1 MSVVRAYNLLYS
13 VTLLCLAPLIALAM
27 VRAIKGPRITDRL
40 ISVNM
45 IGSMVIVT
53 FMILTVLLGEGYLT
67 DIALIY
73 ALISFVSV
81 LIFAAVYIQREKGDS

>member
-1 MSVVRAYNLLYS
+1 MRIDQAYNLLYCA
-13 VTLLCLAPLIALAM
+13 VLFCMALLIALAM

-40 ISVNM
+40 ICINL
-45 IGSMVIVT
+45 IGTMTIASFAV
-53 FMILTVLLGEGYLT
+53 LTVLLSQSYLV

-81 LIFAAVYIQREKGDS
+81 LIFAAVYIRRKKEGD